1 MSPRSR
7 EAGSGAKPERH
18 PERVVNSGPA
28 TAPKK
33 TKPTDALG
41 PNEGHAPGRQ
51 VDGRARL
58 IRRRRISIKYD
69 VLRLS
74 SVQDA
79 GQVVRVHRLDDMR
92 VEACF

>member
-1 MSPRSR
+1 MLLADRSM
-7 EAGSGAKPERH
+7 
-18 PERVVNSGPA
+18 
-28 TAPKK
+28 
-33 TKPTDALG
+33 D
-41 PNEGHAPGRQ
+41 
-51 VDGRARL
+51 DGRARL